1 MPDSDDPFKPSD
13 ATILRPRPG
22 GGRRGDVGTQVR
34 SAQPAAPAEPIG
46 QSRQELIGTGLNALV
61 QAATP
66 LLLLSGH
73 VRGTLAA
80 PDVPPLLYPLGPRF
94 YVQIVS
100 FHADERGLLA
110 ALAGPEE
117 RVFWLPFPNGT
128 PASGREFSGSRGP
141 ALQPRP

>member
-1 MPDSDDPFKPSD
+1 MIDPRTSSEPRLLIRETNDELSTRTCDSSGEWL
-13 ATILRPRPG
+13 AY
-22 GGRRGDVGTQVR
+22 VR
-34 SAQPAAPAEPIG
+34 YAGSEQ
-46 QSRQELIGTGLNALV
+46 RLEL
-61 QAATP
+61 
-66 LLLLSGH
+66 
-73 VRGTLAA
+73 VRLAA